1 MQYTVSQTGGG
12 WSVSEGDRAIAFCRL
27 ELDARAIADAMG
39 LRRDLAAH
47 ALMADTPQEA
57 WSPEEILRQEG

>member
-1 MQYTVSQTGGG
+1 VHKTGGG
-12 WSVSEGDRAIAFCRL
+12 WAVSEGDRAIAFCRL

-39 LRRDLAAH
+39 IRLDLATH

-57 WSPEEILRQEG
+57 WTPEEILRNEG